1 MLRKISGKLKN
12 VPKDP
17 QENLEPP
24 KESANSRKISG
35 KLKND
40 TKPKNP
46 QENLEPPKE
55 SGNSRKAKF
64 NPEFTFEKFLR
75 EREFLGGLEELMK
88 RNGKMISED
97 DEEFLIKLDVLKSSI
112 R

>member
-1 MLRKISGKLKN
+1 MLRKISGKF
-12 VPKDP
+12 
-17 QENLEPP
+17 
-24 KESANSRKISG
+24 
-35 KLKND
+35 KND

-46 QENLEPPKE
+46 HENLEPTKE

-64 NPEFTFEKFLR
+64 NPEFTFEKFLK

-97 DEEFLIKLDVLKSSI
+97 DEDFLIKLDVLKSSI